1 MSDFSAVRAATET
14 LQVLLQTNIT
24 NSTDPQLSG
33 VPIDLRSPK
42 EMRHASAT
50 GISLWLYRVTRDP
63 DLLNRPPDRTTPNL
77 QPWPALPVHLYY
89 LITPMMATTEDK
101 QTLLGRVLQVFND
114 YSIIQGADLQ
124 GTLAQNDQELRVTL
138 EALTHD
144 EISRIWMA
152 LEEHYDLSVTYEV
165 QVISID
171 SDREPLQT
179 MAVLHKSAR
188 YAQILSESR

>member
-14 LQVLLQTNIT
+14 LQVLLKANIT
-24 NSTDPQLSG
+24 NSTDPQLAG

-42 EMRHASAT
+42 EMRQASAT

-63 DLLNRPPDRTTPNL
+63 DLLNRPPDRIPPNL
-77 QPWPALPVHLYY
+77 QQMPGLPIHLFY
-89 LITPMMATTEDK
+89 LITPMMAATEDK

-114 YSIIQGADLQ
+114 YAIIQGADLQ
-124 GTLAQNDQELRVTL
+124 GTLIGNDQGLRVSL
-138 EALTHD
+138 EMLTHD

-152 LEEHYDLSVTYEV
+152 LDEHYDLSVTYAV
-165 QVISID
+165 QVVTID

-179 MAVLHKSAR
+179 TPVLHKTTH
-188 YAQILSESR
+188 YAQILNEV